1 MKIILILLISQK
13 VTYFRI
19 GWLVSYG
26 NVMYFEVLL
35 QSFIQN
41 EHNGM

>member
-1 MKIILILLISQK
+1 
-13 VTYFRI
+13 
-19 GWLVSYG
+19 
-26 NVMYFEVLL
+26 MYFEVLL